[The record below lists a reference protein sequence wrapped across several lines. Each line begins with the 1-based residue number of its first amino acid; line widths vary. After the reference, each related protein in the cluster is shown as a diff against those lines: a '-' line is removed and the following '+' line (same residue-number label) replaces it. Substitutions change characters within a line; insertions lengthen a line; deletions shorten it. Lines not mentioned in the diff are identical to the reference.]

1 MRRLVIREPN
11 TVSIEELEIP
21 SPGSGEILLKVVYC
35 GICGS
40 DLHAFKGEHPFIS
53 LPATPGHEFSAKIE
67 EIGNNVENFK
77 KDQKVTVEP
86 SLVDNTCYNC
96 QIGKYNICENLRV
109 MGCQGDG
116 AMADYMVVP
125 AEKVIPIPKSLSLR
139 DSILSEPL
147 AVGVHAVKRV
157 DVLLNKNI
165 VILGAG
171 MIGLSILVNAVKA
184 GAKNI
189 IVIDLIPERLDMA
202 KELGATKILNA
213 NEINIKE
220 KIKEVAPYEGIDV
233 VFECVGIEKTIRN
246 AIEIVRKGGKIIV
259 VGVFGEETKVQMAY
273 VQDRELEI
281 LGSLMYIRRDF
292 TEAVEML
299 ARNELPTEKFISQI
313 FPLEEG
319 QKAFEAAFIKEKN
332 IKIVLEINPE

>member
-1 MRRLVIREPN
+1 
-11 TVSIEELEIP
+11 
-21 SPGSGEILLKVVYC
+21 
-35 GICGS
+35 
-40 DLHAFKGEHPFIS
+40 
-53 LPATPGHEFSAKIE
+53 
-67 EIGNNVENFK
+67 
-77 KDQKVTVEP
+77 
-86 SLVDNTCYNC
+86 
-96 QIGKYNICENLRV
+96 
-109 MGCQGDG
+109 

-125 AEKVIPIPKSLSLR
+125 AEKGIPIPKGLSLR
-139 DSILSEPL
+139 DARLSEPV
-147 AVGVHAVKRV
+147 AVGVRGVKRA

-202 KELGATKILNA
+202 KELGATKILKT

-233 VFECVGIEKTIRN
+233 VFECVGIEKTIRD

-299 ARNELPTEKFISQI
+299 ARNEFPTEKFISRI

-319 QKAFEAAFIKEKN
+319 QKAFEAAFNKEKN
-332 IKIVLEINPE
+332 IKIVFEINPE